1 MSAEVG
7 VHWRPI
13 VSSCNSPSGTPNASA
28 TSLPPLPDL
37 IPIKK
42 SQKCYDRLFKTENSA
57 CHIETSCSSSCSG
70 SSTATSLC
78 GNVSSGETPSSVK
91 QAGSNERA
99 SVWSSVT
106 KTSTA
111 DCYEFVDELEF
122 DDFNDGIS
130 TTNTPLATLNST
142 RNTKT
147 KCNSGGKKRQAYNQF
162 VPLYTGN
169 SNNCNGIGARTNT
182 KASAKDEVFVLKQE
196 RGETSEVSD
205 SLLSDD
211 VKKEKHRRSRRNNT
225 HTQQQNTFTSADTV
239 HPIDYP
245 DTDVFDADE
254 SKSRDVSSRIDNS
267 SNCTVSALYDDAN
280 DLIDDDGYENG
291 NANHYT
297 NEMHTKAIRAVNKN
311 KAQQKHRKTGRRKQ
325 TKKRKPVRQSK
336 TNSIKKT
343 QQFTYQSNKF
353 NNCRNNNNNNSLS
366 VPRVN
371 PIFLWV
377 KQDDTTIVEVRCE
390 DYDKRNRI
398 RLTKTSNGWK
408 AIPRTEK
415 SFLLPPSNLE
425 HLHRSDEGST
435 SNVVDTE
442 EETRKKVH
450 KKHKRKKKKKHKK
463 ERVDSVDSTREQ
475 TDTTTTTETELKVPP
490 IIVNI
495 KQEAVEK
502 RAHTTKRIDES
513 EESKAIKVEA
523 LEPREPAVHNGTYDE
538 ARSFPEEFDNIEAHI
553 PSHTISLAAINK
565 DRYVHAHV
573 SHNNNNNNDF
583 ISELG
588 FNHQES
594 QENTCIEKPIPN
606 DISSAYHHRIVEASC
621 GGNSESM
628 SMSNTNSII
637 GASPTPILIPSPPLV
652 SNIEH
657 EHEHETPSASLF
669 SQASTLENTRVRNVV
684 ACSTQTMAHME
695 SSISSVPV
703 ARMEMHSNG
712 DGGEN
717 RKVHSQSLQLPNN
730 NNSICETRLLDE
742 SGAVCNNI
750 QQQQGVL
757 RGTKDAST
765 TSSISN
771 MCPDSAPP
779 TAVYET
785 LKREVAECIEN
796 TEHLLS
802 ENNKEN
808 VLHFPENKHLSD
820 YPDCSELINE
830 INAATHDLM
839 SQHCD
844 NTMTGAELIDSLIE
858 QRCEDNHISGT
869 DDDVKNSIYTIS
881 DDYNEED
888 DLLLNQAPVSDILS
902 RLNETLSSAPKCLSF
917 NEAGEIE
924 GLHGDLFDT
933 AHNPLNTM
941 EDNMA
946 NPFSQNTG
954 LDDLSLTIK
963 NLTNN
968 SDSEFSDSRKESDS
982 SKDCNNSNQSITI
995 LSADS
1000 GEEEIPKD
1008 LTCKKQEN
1016 EASASTVNQKKSVSH
1031 SPRPVSHS
1039 SDTIQSPQPSGLPA
1053 VPPSPELFPSNNNNN
1068 NNKNQSNSNSTK
1080 LFIESILASPKRTSS
1095 EAQQKEP
1102 LNLGKCRKSASPT
1115 VSCSEE
1121 IKKSHAMEP
1130 VVISDDEPS
1139 KKRMKKET
1147 KDKEVIDVDKLPN
1160 PETARLLELLTS
1172 GNDPDPLTQFRL
1184 LISNPAWKVPDPLL
1198 VPKDRLNAV
1207 LASPAREIPLLL
1219 TTRPELRLPEAF
1231 AFPAILQDPDI
1242 LVISLTQL
1250 ERILHNQDELLKAK
1264 AKASEKE
1271 GDAKKPIESP
1281 KNSSVPKSD
1290 NPVETPEN
1298 ANDMT
1303 AAMSMF
1309 NQMLWLPYL
1318 QQMGQFN
1325 PEMIKRMMGLQAPSM
1340 PDMLSLMSQNRF
1352 NDFSMPN
1359 PMDYKRQIEAA
1370 MWQEAMANDANLQ
1383 RAMKIKADSQKKAH
1397 EAKASATSKS
1407 QENART
1413 LAAAQAQS
1421 KLSQMMNPLNPL
1433 AGMPPFMQPT
1443 LANQRFF
1450 QQQQAAQLRNQ
1461 LTSQQAASQLQAAYN
1476 ASAYNKQSVN
1486 SHHANSRSQPSPN
1499 QKKASTNSLLNQN
1512 PFLQVPNNFQ
1522 EFHEQQQQLARRL
1535 QKEKDHHLKQQQQ
1548 QQIQQDSKP
1557 RVTCKSLSNLMQPP
1571 RNATQA
1577 DLAMFGHA
1585 NMSKMSNLM
1594 AMPGINMHPG
1604 ASSSSSNQS
1613 ASSSHSQHNHH
1624 HSQQTHHHQQQAK
1637 LKVKPGLSLLDPA
1650 ALQRRLLSNED
1661 DITGG
1666 AVNLEESPDMASPLW
1681 HPLFG
1686 NQQKSSYNSPWNW
1699 TTVTA
1704 SGE

>member
-7 VHWRPI
+7 VHWRPL
-13 VSSCNSPSGTPNASA
+13 VSCNSPSASA
-28 TSLPPLPDL
+28 TTTSLPPLPDL

-42 SQKCYDRLFKTENSA
+42 SQKCYDRLFKTENNSLVDTPVSNNGLVVVPANISA
-57 CHIETSCSSSCSG
+57 
-70 SSTATSLC
+70 
-78 GNVSSGETPSSVK
+78 K
-91 QAGSNERA
+91 QAGSNDKD
-99 SVWSSVT
+99 SWST
-106 KTSTA
+106 AA

-122 DDFNDGIS
+122 DDFNDGI
-130 TTNTPLATLNST
+130 TNTTSASS
-142 RNTKT
+142 RNTKA
-147 KCNSGGKKRQAYNQF
+147 KCNSGGKKRQVYNQF
-162 VPLYTGN
+162 LPLYTGSN
-169 SNNCNGIGARTNT
+169 SSGSVTTNT
-182 KASAKDEVFVLKQE
+182 NEKCSETVVVKQE
-196 RGETSEVSD
+196 RGESEHD
-205 SLLSDD
+205 SLSDD
-211 VKKEKHRRSRRNNT
+211 VKKEKHRRSRRT
-225 HTQQQNTFTSADTV
+225 HTQQNTFTSADSV
-239 HPIDYP
+239 HPIDYH
-245 DTDVFDADE
+245 DTDVFDDDE
-254 SKSRDVSSRIDNS
+254 SKSRDVSSHQGTDNS
-267 SNCTVSALYDDAN
+267 NNITALYDAGEEDDAN
-280 DLIDDDGYENG
+280 VFNDDDDY
-291 NANHYT
+291 YT
-297 NEMHTKAIRAVNKN
+297 NEMHTKAIRAVNKKN
-311 KAQQKHRKTGRRKQ
+311 IQQKHRKTGRRKQ
-325 TKKRKPVRQSK
+325 TKKRKPTRQS
-336 TNSIKKT
+336 NPIKKT
-343 QQFTYQSNKF
+343 QQQKQQFINFQSNNKL
-353 NNCRNNNNNNSLS
+353 NNKNSLS

-398 RLTKTSNGWK
+398 RLTKTLNGWK

-415 SFLLPPSNLE
+415 SFILPPSNLE
-425 HLHRSDEGST
+425 HLSRSDGGST

-442 EETRKKVH
+442 EDTRKKVH
-450 KKHKRKKKKKHKK
+450 KKHKRKKKKHKK
-463 ERVDSVDSTREQ
+463 ERIDSVSTRD
-475 TDTTTTTETELKVPP
+475 TDTTTEPELKVPP

-502 RAHTTKRIDES
+502 RAQKN
-513 EESKAIKVEA
+513 SKDCRVIKVEA
-523 LEPREPAVHNGTYDE
+523 LEPREGVMQCQNGTYDE
-538 ARSFPEEFDNIEAHI
+538 TKSFPEEFDNIEAHI

-588 FNHQES
+588 FNHQER
-594 QENTCIEKPIPN
+594 QENTLSIEKPIPN
-606 DISSAYHHRIVEASC
+606 DVSSAYHRISC
-621 GGNSESM
+621 GNNNNGESM
-628 SMSNTNSII
+628 SNSGIL
-637 GASPTPILIPSPPLV
+637 GASPTPILIPTPPPPPTGSLV
-652 SNIEH
+652 SNIVAHQH
-657 EHEHETPSASLF
+657 EQQPPSASLLMHTT
-669 SQASTLENTRVRNVV
+669 TLENARVRNVV
-684 ACSTQTMAHME
+684 AATTQTMPTCME
-695 SSISSVPV
+695 SSMTSV
-703 ARMEMHSNG
+703 ARIEMHSSG
-712 DGGEN
+712 GGGEN
-717 RKVHSQSLQLPNN
+717 RKVHSQSLLPNN

-742 SGAVCNNI
+742 SGAVCTNV

-796 TEHLLS
+796 NTEHLLS

-808 VLHFPENKHLSD
+808 VLHFPDNKHLSD

-830 INAATHDLM
+830 ICDIQSAATHDLM

-844 NTMTGAELIDSLIE
+844 NTMTGAELLDSLIE
-858 QRCEDNHISGT
+858 QRCEDNHISGA

-881 DDYNEED
+881 DDYNDDD

-902 RLNETLSSAPKCLSF
+902 RLNETLASAPKCLSF

-941 EDNMA
+941 EDNMG
-946 NPFSQNTG
+946 NPFSQTTG

-963 NLTNN
+963 NLTGN

-1000 GEEEIPKD
+1000 CEEEIPKD

-1016 EASASTVNQKKSVSH
+1016 EANAISSQKKSVSH

-1053 VPPSPELFPSNNNNN
+1053 VPPSPELFPSNN
-1068 NNKNQSNSNSTK
+1068 KIQSSNNSTK
-1080 LFIESILASPKRTSS
+1080 LFIESILASPKRSSS

-1121 IKKSHAMEP
+1121 INKPNHAMEP

-1139 KKRMKKET
+1139 KKRMKKEA
-1147 KDKEVIDVDKLPN
+1147 KDKDVIDVDKLPN

-1242 LVISLTQL
+1242 LVISLAQL
-1250 ERILHNQDELLKAK
+1250 ERILHNQEELLKAK
-1264 AKASEKE
+1264 AKAGDKE
-1271 GDAKKPIESP
+1271 GELHKKSLETS
-1281 KNSSVPKSD
+1281 KNSPVPKSD
-1290 NPVETPEN
+1290 THVESSEN
-1298 ANDMT
+1298 TNDVN
-1303 AAMSMF
+1303 AAMNIF

-1325 PEMIKRMMGLQAPSM
+1325 PEMFKTMMGLQAPTM
-1340 PDMLSLMSQNRF
+1340 PDMLSFMSQNRF

-1370 MWQEAMANDANLQ
+1370 MWQEAMTNNANLQ
-1383 RAMKIKADSQKKAH
+1383 RAMKIKADSQKKAN
-1397 EAKASATSKS
+1397 EAKASAASKS
-1407 QENART
+1407 QETARSM
-1413 LAAAQAQS
+1413 AAAQAQS
-1421 KLSQMMNPLNPL
+1421 KLNQMMNPLNPL
-1433 AGMPPFMQPT
+1433 TGMSSFMQPA

-1450 QQQQAAQLRNQ
+1450 QQQQQQAAQLRTQ
-1461 LTSQQAASQLQAAYN
+1461 LTSQQTASQLQAAYN
-1476 ASAYNKQSVN
+1476 ASAYNKQAVN
-1486 SHHANSRSQPSPN
+1486 NHHNRSQQSPT
-1499 QKKASTNSLLNQN
+1499 QKKSSNNLLNQN

-1535 QKEKDHHLKQQQQ
+1535 QKEKDQQLKQQHQQ
-1548 QQIQQDSKP
+1548 MQQEQKP

-1571 RNATQA
+1571 RNAQA
-1577 DLAMFGHA
+1577 DLAMYGHT

-1594 AMPGINMHPG
+1594 AMPGLNMHPG
-1604 ASSSSSNQS
+1604 SGSSSSSQS
-1613 ASSSHSQHNHH
+1613 SNASHSHGSPQQMHNHH
-1624 HSQQTHHHQQQAK
+1624 HHQQQQHQQQQAK

-1666 AVNLEESPDMASPLW
+1666 TVNLEESPDMTSPLW

-1686 NQQKSSYNSPWNW
+1686 K
-1699 TTVTA
+1699 
-1704 SGE
+1704 

>member
-7 VHWRPI
+7 VHWRPL
-13 VSSCNSPSGTPNASA
+13 VSCNSPAASA
-28 TSLPPLPDL
+28 TTTSLPPLPDL

-42 SQKCYDRLFKTENSA
+42 SQKCYDRLFKSENNFHTETTTNSNNGLA
-57 CHIETSCSSSCSG
+57 SVPTTPTS
-70 SSTATSLC
+70 
-78 GNVSSGETPSSVK
+78 K
-91 QAGSNERA
+91 QTGSNEKA
-99 SVWSSVT
+99 SLVASA
-106 KTSTA
+106 A

-122 DDFNDGIS
+122 DDFNDGIGT
-130 TTNTPLATLNST
+130 TTNTST
-142 RNTKT
+142 SIRNTKS
-147 KCNSGGKKRQAYNQF
+147 KCNSGGKKRQAYNPF
-162 VPLYTGN
+162 VRLYTGN
-169 SNNCNGIGARTNT
+169 SNSSSTTTNT
-182 KASAKDEVFVLKQE
+182 TTKCSDVLVKQE
-196 RGETSEVSD
+196 RGDSEVVS
-205 SLLSDD
+205 LSDD
-211 VKKEKHRRSRRNNT
+211 VKKEKHRRSRRTNT
-225 HTQQQNTFTSADTV
+225 HKNTFTSADNTLR
-239 HPIDYP
+239 IDYYASDIFDD
-245 DTDVFDADE
+245 DT
-254 SKSRDVSSRIDNS
+254 KSRDVSSCIDNS
-267 SNCTVSALYDDAN
+267 NINNNDTTQYDGDDDAN
-280 DLIDDDGYENG
+280 VFNDDENASTG
-291 NANHYT
+291 MHHYT
-297 NEMHTKAIRAVNKN
+297 NEMHTKAIQAVNINVNNKN
-311 KAQQKHRKTGRRKQ
+311 KRSIQQKHRKTGRRKQ
-325 TKKRKPVRQSK
+325 NIKKRKPARRQSRA
-336 TNSIKKT
+336 NPNNKKT
-343 QQFTYQSNKF
+343 QQQFSYQTNNFSS
-353 NNCRNNNNNNSLS
+353 NCRNNNNNCLS

-377 KQDDTTIVEVRCE
+377 KQEDTTIVEVRCE

-408 AIPRTEK
+408 ATPRTEK
-415 SFLLPPSNLE
+415 SFLLPPINLE
-425 HLHRSDEGST
+425 LLSRTDEGST

-450 KKHKRKKKKKHKK
+450 KKHKRKKKKSKK
-463 ERVDSVDSTREQ
+463 ERHDSMSNRD
-475 TDTTTTTETELKVPP
+475 TDTTEPELKVPP

-495 KQEAVEK
+495 KQEGVEK
-502 RAHTTKRIDES
+502 RAQNN
-513 EESKAIKVEA
+513 SKERKVIKVEA
-523 LEPREPAVHNGTYDE
+523 LEPREPVVQCHNRNDTYDE
-538 ARSFPEEFDNIEAHI
+538 TRSFTEEFDNIEAHI

-606 DISSAYHHRIVEASC
+606 DISSSAYHRVSC
-621 GGNSESM
+621 GNNGESM
-628 SMSNTNSII
+628 STSTNSMLV
-637 GASPTPILIPSPPLV
+637 ASPTPILIPSPPPPPPSTVSLV
-652 SNIEH
+652 SNIATHKH
-657 EHEHETPSASLF
+657 EHPPSASLLT
-669 SQASTLENTRVRNVV
+669 QTQTLENARVRNVV
-684 ACSTQTMAHME
+684 AATTQTMPCME
-695 SSISSVPV
+695 SSVTNVTRI
-703 ARMEMHSNG
+703 EMHSSG
-712 DGGEN
+712 GGEN
-717 RKVHSQSLQLPNN
+717 RKVHSLLPNN

-742 SGAVCNNI
+742 SGAACNNI
-750 QQQQGVL
+750 QQQGVL

-765 TSSISN
+765 TSSTSN

-796 TEHLLS
+796 TEDLLS

-808 VLHFPENKHLSD
+808 VLHFTENKHLSD
-820 YPDCSELINE
+820 YTDCSELINE
-830 INAATHDLM
+830 ICDIQSSGAHDLM

-844 NTMTGAELIDSLIE
+844 NTMTGTELLDSLIE
-858 QRCEDNHISGT
+858 QRCEDNHISGA

-881 DDYNEED
+881 DDYNDED
-888 DLLLNQAPVSDILS
+888 DLLLNPPPVSDIIS
-902 RLNETLSSAPKCLSF
+902 RLNETLASAPKCLSF

-933 AHNPLNTM
+933 AHNPLSTM
-941 EDNMA
+941 EDNIA
-946 NPFSQNTG
+946 NPFSETTG

-963 NLTNN
+963 NLTGN
-968 SDSEFSDSRKESDS
+968 SDSEFSDSRKGSDS
-982 SKDCNNSNQSITI
+982 SKDYNNSNQSITI

-1000 GEEEIPKD
+1000 GEEENPKD
-1008 LTCKKQEN
+1008 LSCKKQEN
-1016 EASASTVNQKKSVSH
+1016 EAKASNTNQKKSISQ

-1053 VPPSPELFPSNNNNN
+1053 VPPSPELFTSN
-1068 NNKNQSNSNSTK
+1068 NNKNQTNNNSTK

-1121 IKKSHAMEP
+1121 IKKSQIIES

-1147 KDKEVIDVDKLPN
+1147 KEKEVIDVDKLPN

-1242 LVISLTQL
+1242 LVISLAQL

-1264 AKASEKE
+1264 AKINEKE
-1271 GDAKKPIESP
+1271 GDLNKKSTETP
-1281 KNSSVPKSD
+1281 KNSPVPKSD
-1290 NPVETPEN
+1290 TPIETPEN
-1298 ANDMT
+1298 TNDMT
-1303 AAMSMF
+1303 AAMTMF

-1325 PEMIKRMMGLQAPSM
+1325 PEMFKAMMGLQAPTM
-1340 PDMLSLMSQNRF
+1340 PDMLSFMSQNRF

-1370 MWQEAMANDANLQ
+1370 MWQEAMTNNANLQ
-1383 RAMKIKADSQKKAH
+1383 RAMKIKADSQKKAN
-1397 EAKASATSKS
+1397 EAKASTASKS

-1413 LAAAQAQS
+1413 MTAAQAQS
-1421 KLSQMMNPLNPL
+1421 KLNQMMNPLNPL
-1433 AGMPPFMQPT
+1433 TGMSPFMQPT
-1443 LANQRFF
+1443 LANQQFF
-1450 QQQQAAQLRNQ
+1450 RQQQAAQLRNQ
-1461 LTSQQAASQLQAAYN
+1461 LSSLQASNELKAAYN
-1476 ASAYNKQSVN
+1476 AGAYNKQSTN
-1486 SHHANSRSQPSPN
+1486 SHHNNRSQQSPT
-1499 QKKASTNSLLNQN
+1499 QKKASNNLLNQN
-1512 PFLQVPNNFQ
+1512 PFLQVPTNFQ

-1535 QKEKDHHLKQQQQ
+1535 QKEKEQQLKQHQQQ
-1548 QQIQQDSKP
+1548 MQQEQKP

-1571 RNATQA
+1571 RNAQS
-1577 DLAMFGHA
+1577 DLMYGHS

-1594 AMPGINMHPG
+1594 AMPGLNMHSGGGP
-1604 ASSSSSNQS
+1604 SSSSQ
-1613 ASSSHSQHNHH
+1613 SSSTSHSHGSHNLNQHQQSQQSHQMHNH
-1624 HSQQTHHHQQQAK
+1624 HHHQQQAK

-1661 DITGG
+1661 VGDMGSGG
-1666 AVNLEESPDMASPLW
+1666 VNLEESPDITSPLW

-1686 NQQKSSYNSPWNW
+1686 K
-1699 TTVTA
+1699 
-1704 SGE
+1704 